1 MNRNIIGNSDIT
13 VVNEKIDNLSTAF
26 KQGYEAVKSFDIDG
40 IKVDYNIQFCQVD
53 LMHAVSDEVDKSIE
67 NIEGYM
73 RVVSGASKICDSI
86 CELYYSKIEAIQ
98 SEYEHATRERDGR
111 LMTICYQEIETC
123 NNHRKCYRSHLKE
136 LLVKYE
142 NCKIVY
148 DKLYAIRNELSVY
161 GVLIFDALKMNKEE
175 LVNKIYELRLL
186 NMNSHNELV
195 DGAIEMCKKRL
206 AELGYVWENPYI
218 NVSKEKLALEK
229 TKAFN
234 QYSNLIECSNT
245 ITNEIINLR
254 ISLAKTE
261 DGGILEKRI
270 SELEI
275 CNKYVMMALLLAE
288 DKYNAIKEVLNE

>member
-1 MNRNIIGNSDIT
+1 MNRNIIGNSDLT
-13 VVNEKIDNLSTAF
+13 VVNKKIDNLSTAF

-53 LMHAVSDEVDKSIE
+53 LMHVVSKEVDKSIE

-73 RVVSGASKICDSI
+73 RVISGASKICDSI
-86 CELYYSKIEAIQ
+86 CELYCSKIEAIQ
-98 SEYEHATRERDGR
+98 YEYERATSERDGR

-123 NNHRKCYRSHLKE
+123 NNHRKDCKSHINE
-136 LLVKYE
+136 LLSKYE
-142 NCKIVY
+142 NCKIVH
-148 DKLYAIRNELSVY
+148 DKLYAIKNELSVF
-161 GVLIFDALKMNKEE
+161 GALIFDTLKMNKEE

-195 DGAIEMCKKRL
+195 DGAIETCNKRL
-206 AELGYVWENPYI
+206 AELGCVWENPYI
-218 NVSKEKLALEK
+218 NVGKEKLSFEK
-229 TKAFN
+229 AKAFN

-261 DGGILEKRI
+261 DGGIVGKRI

-275 CNKYVMMALLLAE
+275 CNKDVMMALLLAE
-288 DKYNAIKEVLNE
+288 DKYNAINEVLNE

>member
-13 VVNEKIDNLSTAF
+13 AVNEKIDNLSTAF
-26 KQGYEAVKSFDIDG
+26 EQGYEVVKSFDTDG

-53 LMHAVSDEVDKSIE
+53 LMYVVSEEVDKSIE
-67 NIEGYM
+67 NVEGYM
-73 RVVSGASKICDSI
+73 RVISGTSKICDYI
-86 CELYYSKIEAIQ
+86 CELYCSKIEAIQ
-98 SEYEHATRERDGR
+98 SEYERATSERDGR

-123 NNHRKCYRSHLKE
+123 NNHRKNYESHIEE
-136 LLVKYE
+136 LLSRYE

-148 DKLYAIRNELSVY
+148 DKLYAIKKELSAF
-161 GVLIFDALKMNKEE
+161 GVLIFNTLEMNKEE

-186 NMNSHNELV
+186 YMNSHNELI
-195 DGAIEMCKKRL
+195 DGAIKTCKKRL

-245 ITNEIINLR
+245 ITNEIIKLR

-275 CNKYVMMALLLAE
+275 CNRDVMMALLLAE

>member
-1 MNRNIIGNSDIT
+1 MNRNVIGNSDIT

-26 KQGYEAVKSFDIDG
+26 EQGYEVVNSFDIDG

-53 LMHAVSDEVDKSIE
+53 LMYVVSEEVDKSIE

-73 RVVSGASKICDSI
+73 RVISGTSKICDSI
-86 CELYYSKIEAIQ
+86 CELYCSKIEAIQ
-98 SEYEHATRERDGR
+98 SEYERATSERDGR

-123 NNHRKCYRSHLKE
+123 NNHRKDYKSHIKE
-136 LLVKYE
+136 LLSKYE

-148 DKLYAIRNELSVY
+148 DKLYAVKKELSAF
-161 GVLIFDALKMNKEE
+161 GVLIFNTLEMNKEE

-186 NMNSHNELV
+186 NVNSHNELV

-206 AELGYVWENPYI
+206 AELGYVWKNPYI

-229 TKAFN
+229 TKVFN

-254 ISLAKTE
+254 ISLAKKE
-261 DGGILEKRI
+261 DGVILKKRI
-270 SELEI
+270 SELED
-275 CNKYVMMALLLAE
+275 CNKDVMMALLLAE